1 MMNITSLN
9 QVRFIGIGR
18 VNYGE
23 FAAALLAVCVWF
35 VLSTITTID
44 RLFYMNDSSIIKQ
57 CTENKIVVVKDS
69 IIQCKVLD
77 KKVLSGSEQMIMNLK
92 EDYG

>member
-1 MMNITSLN
+1 MSDVSVTVIFVTVIFVTAIL
-9 QVRFIGIGR
+9 V
-18 VNYGE
+18 
-23 FAAALLAVCVWF
+23 VWF
-35 VLSTITTID
+35 FASTYATID
-44 RLFYMNDSSIIKQ
+44 DRFFCTDDTSIVKQ
-57 CTENKIVVVKDS
+57 CTEDKIVVINGN

>member
-1 MMNITSLN
+1 MFENVYDTSDVTLAILFIIWLFFSTFAT
-9 QVRFIGIGR
+9 VGRF
-18 VNYGE
+18 
-23 FAAALLAVCVWF
+23 FC
-35 VLSTITTID
+35 T
-44 RLFYMNDSSIIKQ
+44 NDASIVKQ
-57 CTENKIVVVKDS
+57 CTEDKIVVVKDN

>member
-1 MMNITSLN
+1 MNMISSN
-9 QVRFIGIGR
+9 QVRFIGIRR

-23 FAAALLAVCVWF
+23 FAAALLAVWF

-44 RLFYMNDSSIIKQ
+44 RLFYTNDSSIIKQ

-77 KKVLSGSEQMIMNLK
+77 KNALSGSEQMIRNLK
-92 EDYG
+92 ENYG